1 MHFTTLTAEE
11 YASAT
16 RHSSRLFLAQLPEYG
31 QWRTEQGDTVDY
43 VGVREGSELRG
54 VALITYQ
61 PWKKLFT
68 RAIITNGPT
77 LDWEDAELVDFFFT
91 ELKGYLAAKKRVIAL
106 RITPNVPAAFYADTD
121 KVADSALGTRVTA
134 QLSAAGFQRVAVD
147 PNDPADIHFI
157 YTKDIAGKSFEEI
170 ADSLTKTM
178 RRQVKHVGRY
188 GVEVRTGGVELWE
201 TFHQLYESSRERTE
215 MAEISD
221 YSAHLYT
228 AMMEKL
234 GPERAFLAI
243 AYAHPATYL
252 EEITANIA
260 RLDEQIAQ
268 NSTEPHTRKKAG
280 ALKELGNQRAS
291 LVKQETEAR
300 DLAQRYGTSVPFA
313 GVLAFRWGDELVQ
326 LLRGFNKDFTTYNRD
341 YPVES
346 TLLRWAAAHGIST
359 YNTLGI
365 SGIFDESAPDY
376 PVLEYKRKL
385 NGNVEEFIGT
395 FALPLRP
402 EARLTGALL

>member
-1 MHFTTLTAEE
+1 MHFTTLTTEE

-16 RHSSRLFLAQLPEYG
+16 RHSPRLFLAQLPEYG
-31 QWRTEQGDTVDY
+31 QWRTEQGDAVDY
-43 VGVREGSELRG
+43 VGVREGAQVRG
-54 VALITYQ
+54 VGLITYQ

-77 LDWEDAELVDFFFT
+77 LDWEDTELVEFFFAQ
-91 ELKGYLAAKKRVIAL
+91 LAAYLATKKRVIAL
-106 RITPNVPAAFYADTD
+106 RITPNVPAAFYEDTT
-121 KVADSALGTRVTA
+121 KIADSPLGARVTE
-134 QLSAAGFQRVAVD
+134 QLRAAGFQHIPVD

-157 YTKDIAGKSFEEI
+157 YTKDIAGKTFEEI

-188 GVEVRTGGVELWE
+188 GVEVHTGGVELWD

-221 YSAHLYT
+221 YSAQLYT
-228 AMMEKL
+228 GMMEKL

-268 NSTEPHTRKKAG
+268 SSTEPRTRKKEG
-280 ALKELGNQRAS
+280 ALKELGSQRAS
-291 LVKQETEAR
+291 LLKQETEAR
-300 DLAQRYGTSVPFA
+300 DLAQRYGNNVPFA

-346 TLLRWAAAHGIST
+346 TLLRWAAAHDIST

-365 SGIFDESAPDY
+365 SGIFDATGPDY

-395 FALPLRP
+395 FALALRP
-402 EARLTGALL
+402 EAKLTGALI

>member
-1 MHFTTLTAEE
+1 MTAEE

-54 VALITYQ
+54 VALISYQ

-134 QLSAAGFQRVAVD
+134 QLSAVGFQRVAVD

-346 TLLRWAAAHGIST
+346 TLLRWAAAHDIST

>member
-106 RITPNVPAAFYADTD
+106 RITPNVPAAFYTDTD
-121 KVADSALGTRVTA
+121 KMADSALGTRVTA

-346 TLLRWAAAHGIST
+346 TLLRWAAAHDIST

-395 FALPLRP
+395 FALLLRP

>member
-106 RITPNVPAAFYADTD
+106 RITPNVPAAFYTDTD
-121 KVADSALGTRVTA
+121 KMADSALGTRVTA

-346 TLLRWAAAHGIST
+346 TLLRWAAAHDIST

>member
-188 GVEVRTGGVELWE
+188 GVEVRTGGVALWE

-300 DLAQRYGTSVPFA
+300 DLAQRYGTNVPFA

-346 TLLRWAAAHGIST
+346 TLLRWAAAHDIST

>member
-54 VALITYQ
+54 VALMTYQ

-106 RITPNVPAAFYADTD
+106 RITPNVPAAFYTDTD

-157 YTKDIAGKSFEEI
+157 YTKDIAGKSFGEI

-188 GVEVRTGGVELWE
+188 GVDVRTGGVELWE

-260 RLDEQIAQ
+260 RLGEQIAQ

-300 DLAQRYGTSVPFA
+300 DLAQRYGNSVPFA

-346 TLLRWAAAHGIST
+346 TLLRWAAAHDIST